1 MNRRRNYYE
10 RESKVPIFIAGAVVI
25 VIIIGL
31 FVLLFNGERKYKEYN
46 SYDENTKQYGTV
58 EHYEKE
64 NDHFY
69 VSFYYPKLKEKNLNK
84 IIKESNNSY
93 LKSQRKKKDQKDI
106 LYLDYSCK
114 KIYKQYIVV
123 KLDYKRVSENKKKTD
138 QLKYIMTYDCK
149 TNQLLTLKDCL
160 HGKYGDLLNSMGIGE
175 FNKDSTSIEVGKKSF
190 TYYSDQKLKNK
201 IVVNYEQN
209 KDYIK
214 LANKNIPSNAPL
226 DVKAPKLMKVD
237 PKKKMVA
244 ITLDD
249 GPHKTLTERA
259 MAAFEKYNGRATFFE
274 LGRNMEIYPNI
285 VKEVYER
292 GHELASHTYSHAQLT
307 KLDPVTLDAEISRT
321 QEACFKASGTEPTLI
336 RPPYGAKND
345 NVKNAFHS
353 YGLNMILWDGDTE
366 DWRYSKKPDGAQTVC
381 NNIIA
386 DAKVKSGDGNIIL
399 IHDIHENSIAGLEM
413 ALDQLSKEGYQFV
426 TVSDLIKYK
435 GHSEYR

>member
-10 RESKVPIFIAGAVVI
+10 RESKVPIFIAGAVII

-46 SYDENTKQYGTV
+46 SYNENNKKYGTV

-69 VSFYYPKLKEKNLNK
+69 VSFYYPKVKEKNLNK
-84 IIKESNNSY
+84 IIKESNNNY

-123 KLDYKRVSENKKKTD
+123 KLDYKRINENKKKTD

-160 HGKYGDLLNSMGIGE
+160 HGKYGDLLNSMGTGE
-175 FNKDSTSIEVGKKSF
+175 FNKDSTLIEVGKKSF

-214 LANKNIPSNAPL
+214 LANKNIPSNAPV
-226 DVKAPKLMKVD
+226 DIKAPKLMKVD

-292 GHELASHTYSHAQLT
+292 GHEIASHTYSHAQLT

-321 QEACFKASGTEPTLI
+321 QDACFKASGTEPILI

-345 NVKNAFHS
+345 NVKNAFYS

-366 DWRYSKKPDGAQTVC
+366 DWRYSKNPDGAQTVC
-381 NNIIA
+381 NNIVA
-386 DAKVKSGDGNIIL
+386 DAKAKSGDGNIVL

>member
-1 MNRRRNYYE
+1 
-10 RESKVPIFIAGAVVI
+10 
-25 VIIIGL
+25 
-31 FVLLFNGERKYKEYN
+31 
-46 SYDENTKQYGTV
+46 
-58 EHYEKE
+58 
-64 NDHFY
+64 
-69 VSFYYPKLKEKNLNK
+69 
-84 IIKESNNSY
+84 
-93 LKSQRKKKDQKDI
+93 
-106 LYLDYSCK
+106 
-114 KIYKQYIVV
+114 
-123 KLDYKRVSENKKKTD
+123 
-138 QLKYIMTYDCK
+138 MTYDCK

-160 HGKYGDLLNSMGIGE
+160 RGKYGDLLNSMGIGE

-226 DVKAPKLMKVD
+226 DIKAPKLMKVD

-386 DAKVKSGDGNIIL
+386 DAKAKSGDGNIIL

>member
-1 MNRRRNYYE
+1 M
-10 RESKVPIFIAGAVVI
+10 
-25 VIIIGL
+25 
-31 FVLLFNGERKYKEYN
+31 KEYN
-46 SYDENTKQYGTV
+46 SYYKRKLRVPILIGGAVIIIVLIGLFLLLFNGNDKYKEYDTYNENNKKYGTV

-64 NDHFY
+64 NDNFY
-69 VSFYYPKLKEKNLNK
+69 VSLYYPKVKEKNLNK
-84 IIKESNNSY
+84 IIKDSYNGY
-93 LKSQRKKKDQKDI
+93 LKSQKKNKNKNKKDV
-106 LYLDYSCK
+106 LYLDYATQ

-123 KLDYKRVSENKKKTD
+123 KLDYKRVSENKTNKT
-138 QLKYIMTYDCK
+138 KYIMTYDCK

-160 HGKYGDLLNSMGIGE
+160 HGKYGDLLNSMGINE
-175 FNKDSTSIEVGKKSF
+175 FNKDSTSIEVGKEAF
-190 TYYSDQKLKNK
+190 TYYSDQELKNK

-226 DVKAPKLMKVD
+226 DVKVPKLMKVD
-237 PKKKMVA
+237 TKKKMVA

-259 MAAFEKYNGRATFFE
+259 MNAFEKYGGRATFFE
-274 LGRNMEIYPNI
+274 LGKNMEYYPNV

-307 KLDPVTLDAEISRT
+307 KLDAATLDDEIGKT
-321 QEACFKASGTEPTLI
+321 QEACFKATGTEPTLI

-366 DWRYSKKPDGAQTVC
+366 DWRYSKNVDGAQTVC
-381 NNIIA
+381 NNIIR
-386 DAKVKSGDGNIIL
+386 DAKANNGDGNIVL
-399 IHDIHENSIAGLEM
+399 IHDIHENSVAGLEM
-413 ALDQLSKEGYQFV
+413 ALEQLSKEGYQFV

-435 GHSEYR
+435 GHTEYK

>member
-10 RESKVPIFIAGAVVI
+10 RKSKVPIFIAGAVVI

-69 VSFYYPKLKEKNLNK
+69 VSFYYPKVKEKNLNK
-84 IIKESNNSY
+84 IIKESNNNY
-93 LKSQRKKKDQKDI
+93 LKSQKKKKDQKDI

-160 HGKYGDLLNSMGIGE
+160 RGKYGDLLNSMGIGE
-175 FNKDSTSIEVGKKSF
+175 FNKDSASIEVGKKSF

-209 KDYIK
+209 KNYIK

-226 DVKAPKLMKVD
+226 DIKAPKLMKVD

-274 LGRNMEIYPNI
+274 LGRNMEIYPNV

-292 GHELASHTYSHAQLT
+292 GHEIASHAYSHAQLT
-307 KLDPVTLDAEISRT
+307 KLDPATLDAEISRT
-321 QEACFKASGTEPTLI
+321 QEACFKASGIEPTLI

-345 NVKNAFHS
+345 NVKNAFRS

-366 DWRYSKKPDGAQTVC
+366 DWRYSKNPDGAQTVC
-381 NNIIA
+381 NNIVA
-386 DAKVKSGDGNIIL
+386 DAKAKSGDGNIVL

-413 ALDQLSKEGYQFV
+413 ALDQLGKEGYQFV